1 MSDIATAQIISGYDI
16 VLLDIRVFHWFSS
29 TMKHKNVPNQGNQ
42 KGSSIESCLSVDNSD
57 QRDLIYEK
65 CYDLKLKV
73 LSDKTTLVL
82 SNTRELD
89 RVPSTK

>member
-1 MSDIATAQIISGYDI
+1 MEEFVQEFKWVVRGSRYKRR
-16 VLLDIRVFHWFSS
+16 LL
-29 TMKHKNVPNQGNQ
+29 
-42 KGSSIESCLSVDNSD
+42 IEEFKRGINEMIW
-57 QRDLIYEK
+57 RKLIEAE

-89 RVPSTK
+89 RVPSTE